1 MPSLQTIWF
10 LLLGVLLV
18 GYAVLDGF
26 DLGAGIV
33 HLFVARNDDERR
45 SVFNSIGPVW
55 DGNEVW
61 LITAGGALFAAFPL
75 VYATVFSGF
84 YLAMMLLLGSLI
96 LRAVSVEF
104 RSKEANRLWR
114 AGFDFGFSLGSALA
128 ALLFGVALGN
138 VVRGLPLDADGVYRG
153 GLVGLLNPF
162 ALVTGVLTVALAAQQ
177 GSSWLV
183 LKTVGPL
190 QARARR
196 TGVAATLVVIVAW
209 VVATDIAWFDS
220 NRVFDNFSRNPLA
233 WLGPVVAAIALA
245 SMLYAYRMR
254 REFLAFVMSSV
265 AIVGLAAT
273 AGATLYPNLV
283 PAADASRSL
292 TVENAHSSDLTLTV
306 MLIVALVGMPI
317 VLAYTSYVYW
327 KFKGKVPLDGASY

>member
-1 MPSLQTIWF
+1 MPALQTVWF
-10 LLLGVLLV
+10 LLIGLLLV

-33 HLFVARNDDERR
+33 HLFVARDDTERR
-45 SVFNSIGPVW
+45 NVLNSIGPVW

-61 LITAGGALFAAFPL
+61 LVTGGGALFAAFPL
-75 VYATVFSGF
+75 VYATVLSGF
-84 YLAMMLLLGSLI
+84 YLAVMLILGALI
-96 LRAVSVEF
+96 LRAISIEF
-104 RSKEANRLWR
+104 RGKEENRVWR
-114 AGFDFGFSLGSALA
+114 LGWDIGFTVGSGLA

-138 VVRGLPLDADGVYRG
+138 VVRGLPLDAGGVYRG

-162 ALVTGVLTVALAAQQ
+162 ALVMGVLTLALAAQQ

-183 LKTVGPL
+183 LKTEGAL

-196 TGVAATLVVIVAW
+196 SGVVATLVVIVAW
-209 VVATDIAWFDS
+209 FLATDLAWFDS
-220 NRVFDNFSRNPLA
+220 NRVFDNFARNPLA
-233 WLGPVVAAIALA
+233 WAGPVIAVIALV

-254 REFLAFVMSSV
+254 QELLGFVMSSV

-283 PAADASRSL
+283 PAVDPSRSL
-292 TVENAHSSDLTLTV
+292 TVNNAHSSDVTLTV
-306 MLIVALVGMPI
+306 MLVVAAIGMPI
-317 VLAYTSYVYW
+317 VLAYTSFIYW
-327 KFKGKVPLDGASY
+327 KFKGKVRLEETSY

>member
-1 MPSLQTIWF
+1 MPALQTVWF
-10 LLLGVLLV
+10 LLIGILLV

-33 HLFVARNDDERR
+33 HLFVARDDTERR
-45 SVFNSIGPVW
+45 NVINSIGPVW

-61 LITAGGALFAAFPL
+61 LVTGGGALFAAFPL
-75 VYATVFSGF
+75 VYATVLSGF
-84 YLAMMLLLGSLI
+84 YLAVMLILGALI
-96 LRAVSVEF
+96 LRAISIEF
-104 RSKEANRLWR
+104 RGKEENRAWR
-114 AGFDFGFSLGSALA
+114 LGWDIGFTIGSGLA

-138 VVRGLPLDADGVYRG
+138 VVRGLPLDAGGVYRG

-162 ALVTGVLTVALAAQQ
+162 SLVMGVLTLALAAQQ

-183 LKTVGPL
+183 LKTEGAL

-196 TGVAATLVVIVAW
+196 SGVVATLVVIVAW
-209 VVATDIAWFDS
+209 FLATDLAWFDS
-220 NRVFDNFSRNPLA
+220 NRVFDNFARNPLA
-233 WLGPVVAAIALA
+233 WVGPVIAVIALV

-254 REFLAFVMSSV
+254 QELLGFAMSSV

-283 PAADASRSL
+283 PAVDPSRSL
-292 TVENAHSSDLTLTV
+292 TVNNAHSSDVTLTV
-306 MLIVALVGMPI
+306 MLVVAAIGMPI
-317 VLAYTSYVYW
+317 VLAYTGFIYW
-327 KFKGKVPLDGASY
+327 KFKGKVRLEETSY

>member
-1 MPSLQTIWF
+1 MPDLQTVWF
-10 LLLGVLLV
+10 LLIGILLV

-33 HLFVARNDDERR
+33 HLFVARDDTERR
-45 SVFNSIGPVW
+45 NVLNSIGPVW

-61 LITAGGALFAAFPL
+61 LVTGGGALFAAFPL

-84 YLAMMLLLGSLI
+84 YLAVMLILGALI
-96 LRAVSVEF
+96 LRAISIEF
-104 RSKEANRLWR
+104 RGKEENRLWR
-114 AGFDFGFSLGSALA
+114 LGWDIGFTVGSGLA

-138 VVRGLPLDADGVYRG
+138 VVRGLPLDAGGVYRD

-162 ALVTGVLTVALAAQQ
+162 ALVMGVLTLALAAQQ

-183 LKTVGPL
+183 LKTEGAL

-196 TGVAATLVVIVAW
+196 SGVVATLVVIVAW
-209 VVATDIAWFDS
+209 FVATDLAWFDS
-220 NRVFDNFSRNPLA
+220 NRVFDNFARNPLA
-233 WLGPVVAAIALA
+233 WVGPVIAVIALV

-254 REFLAFVMSSV
+254 QELLGFVMSSV

-283 PAADASRSL
+283 PAVDPSRSL
-292 TVENAHSSDLTLTV
+292 TVNNAHSSDVTLTV
-306 MLIVALVGMPI
+306 MLVVALIGMPI
-317 VLAYTSYVYW
+317 VLAYTGFIYW
-327 KFKGKVPLDGASY
+327 KFKGKVRLEETSY